1 MKELDK
7 LLEKSRLKRDS
18 FRIWGKNT
26 ENLVQ
31 MVDDNIYDDM
41 DLYT

>member
-1 MKELDK
+1 MKEYEK

-18 FRIWGKNT
+18 FRIYGKNT
-26 ENLVQ
+26 ENLFT
-31 MVDDNIYDDM
+31 MNDNNIYDDM